1 MCSQTSINRKNI
13 KNPSIYF
20 MVKRLIDFI
29 LSLSSIILLMPL
41 FIVIGFLI
49 KRDSKG
55 PAIFKQKRYGKNKEP
70 FYIYKF
76 RTMRLDAPKNV
87 STKELKDSKNYITKI
102 GRVLRRTS
110 LDELP
115 QLFNILV
122 GQMSIVGPRPVV
134 LKEKNLIIARDLY
147 GANDI
152 KPGITGWAQINGRD
166 KLSVTEKARLDGYYV
181 ENMGLLMDFKCFFKT
196 IKYVLKGEDI
206 LEGGDGIDLSIKDSM
221 PII

>member
-1 MCSQTSINRKNI
+1 MDLQTSINKNKI
-13 KNPSIYF
+13 KTRGLYF

-29 LSLSSIILLMPL
+29 LSLFSIILLIPF

-76 RTMRLDAPKNV
+76 RTMRLDAPKNM
-87 STKELKDSKNYITKI
+87 STKELNNSKNYVTEI
-102 GRVLRRTS
+102 GSFLRRTS

-122 GQMSIVGPRPVV
+122 GQMSIVGPRPVI
-134 LKEKNLIIARDLY
+134 LREKKLIAARDLY

-166 KLSVTEKARLDGYYV
+166 KLSITEKASLDGYYV
-181 ENMGLLMDFKCFFKT
+181 ENMGLLMDVKCFFKT
-196 IKYVLKGEDI
+196 IKYVFKGEDI
-206 LEGGDGIDLSIKDSM
+206 IK
-221 PII
+221 